1 MQTWRL
7 RANLAEA
14 RGWRKPARNLP
25 KPGEAGRNPAEPGG
39 TWRKPGGTRRKKSKL
54 KGGVVG
60 SITFGMAYTPN
71 PPPSTYFFSAKFP
84 PGSAGFRRVPPGS
97 AGFRRV
103 PPGSAG
109 FRWVSP
115 GSAGFRWV
123 PPLRWVLL
131 GSAGFQA
138 FARSVPPA
146 CAGFCRFRQQGSC
159 YRLPLQFIARID
171 TGSCQASVK
180 VAAIKEAFFCKC
192 PDSVQVGLW
201 KKSPIRWLSWW
212 SSRSCLL
219 WPHEEGDAILI
230 FDFHCSA
237 FPHWNVPT
245 CTKFHWLLRWTHLP
259 LKMTVNLAWP
269 ELVRAPCRA
278 SCRHICP

>member
-1 MQTWRL
+1 MAWL
-7 RANLAEA
+7 I
-14 RGWRKPARNLP
+14 LP
-25 KPGEAGRNPAEPGG
+25 
-39 TWRKPGGTRRKKSKL
+39 T
-54 KGGVVG
+54 
-60 SITFGMAYTPN
+60 
-71 PPPSTYFFSAKFP
+71 PPPQLTFFP
-84 PGSAGFRRVPPGS
+84 PSFRQVPPGS

-180 VAAIKEAFFCKC
+180 VAAIKEAFFA
-192 PDSVQVGLW
+192 SARTLS
-201 KKSPIRWLSWW
+201 KSAYGKN
-212 SSRSCLL
+212 
-219 WPHEEGDAILI
+219 HQ
-230 FDFHCSA
+230 
-237 FPHWNVPT
+237 
-245 CTKFHWLLRWTHLP
+245 
-259 LKMTVNLAWP
+259 
-269 ELVRAPCRA
+269 
-278 SCRHICP
+278 

>member
-1 MQTWRL
+1 M
-7 RANLAEA
+7 
-14 RGWRKPARNLP
+14 LP
-25 KPGEAGRNPAEPGG
+25 TTPPQLTFFRQVSAGF
-39 TWRKPGGTRRKKSKL
+39 RR
-54 KGGVVG
+54 V
-60 SITFGMAYTPN
+60 
-71 PPPSTYFFSAKFP
+71 P
-84 PGSAGFRRVPPGS
+84 PGSAGFHRVPPGS

-109 FRWVSP
+109 FRRVSP

-146 CAGFCRFRQQGSC
+146 SAGFCRFHQQG
-159 YRLPLQFIARID
+159 YRLPFNSLLGLCQVLARRLSRLQQSKKRFLQVP
-171 TGSCQASVK
+171 GH
-180 VAAIKEAFFCKC
+180 C
-192 PDSVQVGLW
+192 PSRLME
-201 KKSPIRWLSWW
+201 KSPLRWLSWW

-219 WPHEEGDAILI
+219 WPHERGDAILI

-259 LKMTVNLAWP
+259 LKMTVDLAWP
-269 ELVRAPCRA
+269 ELVRALCRA